1 MPKNQLMYCIIGFLI
16 FTSLIQCPPRSV
28 ADRISV
34 RLFYCLPS
42 KPRFGVST
50 VKFCIFFVSL

>member
-1 MPKNQLMYCIIGFLI
+1 MYCIIGFLI

-42 KPRFGVST
+42 KPRFGVFT